1 MNKKQLLER
10 QISKEFLHESF
21 RGQGPATQYLQKTVK
36 SAAGAFSPVNLDFVG
51 VLANAF
57 NAKKWNDIKKEMD
70 SGNNEQAYEHTAQ
83 LLTFFNNLAK
93 LMEPDMLMAFYKKDQ
108 HNFTLNIINAALEE
122 NEIQDLNHKLV
133 ISNLGPKTMEL
144 PKREYNEK

>member
-10 QISKEFLHESF
+10 QILKEFLNESF
-21 RGQGPATQYLQKTVK
+21 RDQGPATQYLQKTVK

-57 NAKKWNDIKKEMD
+57 NAKKWSDIKKEMGD
-70 SGNNEQAYEHTAQ
+70 GDNQQAYEHTAQ

-93 LMEPDMLMAFYKKDQ
+93 LMEPDTLMLFYKDDP
-108 HNFTLNIINAALEE
+108 HNFTLNILNKALAE
-122 NEIQDLNHKLV
+122 NEIQDLNHKIV
-133 ISNLGPKTMEL
+133 VSNLSPKTMEL
-144 PKREYNEK
+144 SRSEYNEK